1 MISIIINALFSLSL
15 FVTGGH
21 VIDTKLGLHHYSD
34 EDYKEIFYLKNK
46 KSTSKECIK
55 HSELEDIKKIRHQRH
70 RNGENT
76 TVTDYKV
83 TKNDEKI
90 LDGTPEE
97 EKS

>member
-1 MISIIINALFSLSL
+1 MISIINALFSLSL

-70 RNGENT
+70 NNGENV
-76 TVTDYKV
+76 TVTDYIV
-83 TKNDEKI
+83 TKNNALEKVEKK
-90 LDGTPEE
+90 DGN
-97 EKS
+97 

>member
-1 MISIIINALFSLSL
+1 MISIINALFSLSL

-21 VIDTKLGLHHYSD
+21 VIDTKLRLHHYSD

-70 RNGENT
+70 NNGENV
-76 TVTDYKV
+76 TVTDYIV
-83 TKNDEKI
+83 TKNDALEKVEKK
-90 LDGTPEE
+90 DGN
-97 EKS
+97 